1 MSVTD
6 DSAPAEGDA
15 AAAAPSGA
23 PVRRRHTARN
33 AAIVV
38 GVVMVALVA
47 LLATRGTNQ
56 PLSSKIV
63 GQAAPTFTGDTTS
76 GQQFNLASHRG
87 EWVLVN
93 FFATWCVPCQ
103 LEHPELVKFEQ
114 EHLHDPV
121 QVVSVAFSDQSDA
134 IKAFF
139 AQKGGTWPVVTS
151 DNGSIALDYGVT
163 GVPET
168 YIVAPSGLVIGRLE
182 GVTATELD
190 QIIENAGGM
199 AVAEGA

>member
-1 MSVTD
+1 MSLTD
-6 DSAPAEGDA
+6 ESPAADDTP
-15 AAAAPSGA
+15 AAPG
-23 PVRRRHTARN
+23 RRRHTARN
-33 AAIVV
+33 GAIAV
-38 GVVMVALVA
+38 GIVMVALIA
-47 LLATRGTNQ
+47 LLAARGTNQ

-63 GQAAPTFTGDTTS
+63 GQAAPTFTGDTVQ

-103 LEHPELVKFEQ
+103 LEHPELVQFEK
-114 EHLHDPV
+114 EHASDPV

-134 IKAFF
+134 IKTFF

-151 DNGSIALDYGVT
+151 DDGSIALSYGVT

-182 GVTATELD
+182 GVTAAELD
-190 QIIENAGGM
+190 QIIDSAGGM
-199 AVAEGA
+199 AAADGA